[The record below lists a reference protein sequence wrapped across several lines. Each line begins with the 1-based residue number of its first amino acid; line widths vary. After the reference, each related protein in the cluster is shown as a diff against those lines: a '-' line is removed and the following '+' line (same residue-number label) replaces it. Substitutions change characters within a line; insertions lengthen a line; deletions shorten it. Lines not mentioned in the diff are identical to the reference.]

1 MNRHKLSLLVLILAW
16 SGFYL
21 AHGFCQSKN
30 QAEGGVTIQ
39 SLSAFLADLTLKVRP
54 SVVQT
59 VYEELRKPA
68 GVLVAALVADLPGAE
83 EGLAL
88 ADLIISLNS
97 KDVSNVEA
105 LRALLGNLQT
115 GSPVVL
121 QIQREDQLRFI
132 VLDLP

>member
-1 MNRHKLSLLVLILAW
+1 MNRHKLLLLFLILAW
-16 SGFYL
+16 SGFYF
-21 AHGFCQSKN
+21 AHGFCQSQN

-39 SLSAFLADLTLKVRP
+39 SLSASLADLTLKFRL

-59 VYEELRKPA
+59 VYEELRKLA
-68 GVLVAALVADLPGAE
+68 GVLLAALVADLPGSEA
-83 EGLAL
+83 GLSPG
-88 ADLIISLNS
+88 DLIIFLNS
-97 KDVSNVEA
+97 KEVSNVEA

-121 QIQREDQLRFI
+121 QIQRENQLRFI